1 MDRRFKKREVYL
13 MVITKQRKVG
23 GSMVFTV
30 PKEFADDC
38 NAKEPQHY
46 QVTQREDGAIVYEP
60 VQVVPA
66 R

>member
-1 MDRRFKKREVYL
+1 